1 MSTAALGETACAA
14 CVTELKSKQLLSL
27 PVGVLGA
34 AHLPQLHPHASFAD
48 GLRRALPAR
57 SAVPV
62 PLSLRTVGSPAY
74 SGHSSELPE
83 VVPDLPEVSRR
94 LRLRAGLRT
103 PRPPPSPCRRW
114 YRAPSSAPTPATAR
128 STTMARNR
136 CTSTTACA
144 GRWCWCWV
152 SGAAG
157 GGRGRWPGPGE
168 VRGAVPLSWWS
179 PARRLPA
186 GEAAHA
192 AAGPRPG
199 DRRRQ
204 ARAQVLQ
211 RRGGGDRLPAQVG
224 AERPGTGGPAG
235 VLGVAVTSPVSPA
248 GPKA

>member
-48 GLRRALPAR
+48 GLRRARPSRA
-57 SAVPV
+57 AVPV

-114 YRAPSSAPTPATAR
+114 CRAPSSAPTPATAR

-157 GGRGRWPGPGE
+157 GGGRGRGRCAGRCRYPGG
-168 VRGAVPLSWWS
+168 LL
-179 PARRLPA
+179 PADCQLEKLPMRPRDRARVIDAAKHAHKFCNAEEEETVFLRRL
-186 GEAAHA
+186 
-192 AAGPRPG
+192 
-199 DRRRQ
+199 
-204 ARAQVLQ
+204 ARSGRA
-211 RRGGGDRLPAQVG
+211 RGGP
-224 AERPGTGGPAG
+224 PGCLAWP
-235 VLGVAVTSPVSPA
+235 
-248 GPKA
+248 